1 MIQTGYGTTRSTAC
15 DQFIG
20 AAAGGLIGVGVVA
33 TTGQHL
39 PSYAAAVVVVMTLCW
54 LLNVGSAARLSG
66 TTATIIMLV
75 PHTGSPERTMLARL
89 FEVGW
94 GLTVALVVVGV
105 VSRMG
110 LTAMTRRLGKSSA
123 PR

>member
-1 MIQTGYGTTRSTAC
+1 MIQTEYGATRSTAC
-15 DQFIG
+15 DQLIG

-94 GLTVALVVVGV
+94 GLSVALVVVGV

-110 LTAMTRRLGKSSA
+110 LTAMARKPSKSSA